1 MAITLLSNTCL
12 LSPKVLSNLINA
24 RKDYENRRTSALG
37 EQRTGLL
44 LSCVSQALST
54 AGMQVRARGVLNLIE
69 TLHGCIS
76 HGHKAQIDSKNAFTH
91 SSSAGLL
98 LNTSAGNPYVL
109 SGPRLIATSGGMP
122 FSGAGITFSSGG
134 AGNSVSE
141 PAKRSWCD
149 AIEDDIDEIEMR
161 EMMEED
167 SLTLR
172 EDDPTASLRNRSNH
186 DLDSV
191 ERRRMDIEMRLER
204 IRHAKMARV
213 QVGFIIECV
222 LMDVCV
228 CMCVCVY
235 IYIYIYI
242 YIHTVSSAY
251 AHTTSC

>member
-24 RKDYENRRTSALG
+24 RKDHDNRRTSALG

-54 AGMQVRARGVLNLIE
+54 EGMQVRARGVLNLIE

-76 HGHKAQIDSKNAFTH
+76 HGHKAQIDSKNSPTH

-98 LNTSAGNPYVL
+98 LNTSSGSPYVL
-109 SGPRLIATSGGMP
+109 SGPRIVTTSGGIP
-122 FSGAGITFSSGG
+122 LSGTGITFSSGS

-172 EDDPTASLRNRSNH
+172 EGDPHSVLLRNRGIH
-186 DLDSV
+186 DLDSA
-191 ERRRMDIEMRLER
+191 ERRRLDIEMRLDR
-204 IRHAKMARV
+204 IRHTKMARV
-213 QVGFIIECV
+213 QVF
-222 LMDVCV
+222 L
-228 CMCVCVY
+228 
-235 IYIYIYI
+235 
-242 YIHTVSSAY
+242 
-251 AHTTSC
+251 